1 MERTSAT
8 RVRPWWWAVSAV
20 LLASAVVAAVV
31 RRDELVSA
39 VHLLADV
46 RPARLLTA
54 VVCEAVSLECLVVL
68 QRWLLRTGGV
78 RIRLWVVGAVVL
90 AANAIAGVL
99 PGGAAFAAAW
109 VFRRYRLRG
118 AGRALAGSALLVAGA
133 LSGLSLFALLLAG
146 SLLGG
151 DSGPSAVLRPVVL
164 GLSALGVVVAVV
176 VYGLSRFHRV
186 RVRAWRAWRRIGLR
200 SPRLLALEDD
210 LAGLGRR
217 VRTAR
222 PGPRGWLWPAC
233 LALSNWVLDMACLA
247 ACMWSLGIGVP
258 WRGLVVS
265 YALTQLAGSLR
276 LTPGG
281 LVVVETSLTALL
293 VLDGLSTQN
302 AIAVTLLY
310 RVISYWALQP
320 IGWGSWL
327 ALTISERH
335 RSPKG

>member
-39 VHLLADV
+39 VRLLADV
-46 RPARLLTA
+46 RPWRLLSA
-54 VVCEAVSLECLVVL
+54 AVCEAVSLACLVAL
-68 QRWLLRTGGV
+68 QRWLLRIGGV
-78 RIRLWVVGAVVL
+78 RIRRRVVAAVVM

-109 VFRRYRLRG
+109 VYRRYRLRG
-118 AGRALAGSALLVAGA
+118 AGQALAGSALMVAGA
-133 LSGLSLFALLLAG
+133 LSGLSLFVLLLAG
-146 SLLGG
+146 TLLGG
-151 DSGPSAVLRPVVL
+151 DSGPSAVLRPVMI
-164 GLSALGVVVAVV
+164 GLTALAAVVVAV
-176 VYGLSRFHRV
+176 VYGLSRSHLV
-186 RVRAWRAWRRIGLR
+186 RVRAWRTWRRIGLR

-210 LAGLGRR
+210 LSGLGRR
-217 VRTAR
+217 VRAAR
-222 PGPRGWLWPAC
+222 PGVRGRLWPAC
-233 LALSNWVLDMACLA
+233 LALFNWVLDMACLA

-258 WRGLVVS
+258 WRGLVIS
-265 YALTQLAGSLR
+265 YALTQFAGSLR

-293 VLDGLSTQN
+293 VLDGLSAQQ

-320 IGWGSWL
+320 VGWGSWL
-327 ALTISERH
+327 ALTLSERG
-335 RSPKG
+335 RAPTD